1 VAWHGDGTRL
11 ASGGDDGTV
20 RVWDATTYAELARL
34 EGHGDWVWSVA
45 WHGDGTQLASGG
57 DDGTVRVWDVGNADA
72 QTPCRVVI
80 TVGDHGSFAAVPSGY
95 VRINGPADRLLLQLE
110 ASSPRIPGVTRFL
123 PLGALRPFFER
134 PDLVTRSLAGEAIPT
149 TPLEDLR
156 AAGWSPG
163 PMWDGSPAVLTES
176 PEHTRRAIDAPAA
189 TPRIDAP
196 SFVPGPA
203 ITDGRDL
210 DGRAALIDEL
220 LRLTAARTPTALL
233 GPRRAGKTSLLH
245 TLAARLRGTH
255 EVYHATL
262 EGAQLTTRDDL
273 ARRLAPA
280 LAAHPAPAEA
290 LLQARPEL
298 PAVYLL
304 DELAWLARLPA
315 DHLAWLRALGQH
327 AAMLVLAGSHQDW
340 RTVAAHA
347 RTAPGSSFA
356 NDVWVVE
363 VGPMARRDAAQFLVT
378 TSAGRISEDLARL
391 IVEVC
396 GGWPFYLQVMGFAVE
411 QELRVGRAVVVR
423 DQVLELRHRRLI
435 VDRDPVFAGRWAEL
449 PALARAT
456 LLAHRDQLPRLDD
469 LSIDAA
475 DAVLGA
481 GLATPA
487 GIWLDDIPW
496 FQWVRLHARRLA
508 RAEGV

>member
-1 VAWHGDGTRL
+1 
-11 ASGGDDGTV
+11 V

-34 EGHGDWVWSVA
+34 EGHEGSVTSVA
-45 WHGDGTQLASGG
+45 WHRDGPRLASGG
-57 DDGTVRVWDVGNADA
+57 VDGTVRVWDVGNAGA
-72 QTPCRVVI
+72 PAPCRVVI
-80 TVGDHGSFAAVPSGY
+80 TVGDNGSLAAVPSGY
-95 VRINGPADRLLLQLE
+95 VRIDAPADRLPLQLE
-110 ASSPRIPGVTRFL
+110 ARSPRVPGVTRFL

-134 PDLVTRSLAGEAIPT
+134 PDLVTRSLAGEPIPT
-149 TPLEDLR
+149 TPLDDLR
-156 AAGWSPG
+156 AAGWNPG
-163 PMWDGSPAVLTES
+163 PMWDGSPAVLAES
-176 PEHTRRAIDAPAA
+176 PEDARRAIDAPAA

-210 DGRAALIDEL
+210 DGRGALVDEL

-233 GPRRAGKTSLLH
+233 GPRRVGKTSLLH

-255 EVYHATL
+255 EVHHTTL
-262 EGAQLTTRDDL
+262 EGAQLASRDDL

-280 LAAHPAPAEA
+280 LATHPAPAEA
-290 LLQARPEL
+290 LLQARPAL
-298 PAVYLL
+298 PAVYLI
-304 DELAWLARLPA
+304 DELAWLERLPA

-340 RTVAAHA
+340 RKVAAHA

-363 VGPMARRDAAQFLVT
+363 VGPMARRDATQFLVT

-423 DQVLELRHRRLI
+423 DQVVDLRHRRLI

-449 PALARAT
+449 PALARKT
-456 LLAHRDQLPRLDD
+456 LLDHRDQLPRLDD
-469 LSIDAA
+469 LTIDAA

-487 GIWLDDIPW
+487 GLWLDDIPW
-496 FQWVRLHARRLA
+496 FQWIRLHATRLS
-508 RAEGV
+508 RAEGG